1 MLRVL
6 FIVIYV
12 MYLIYYYIVKNV
24 NVMYVQFVW
33 VNICLIYLK
42 IIKLFYIK
50 SRDLFL
56 NI

>member
-1 MLRVL
+1 MLIVL